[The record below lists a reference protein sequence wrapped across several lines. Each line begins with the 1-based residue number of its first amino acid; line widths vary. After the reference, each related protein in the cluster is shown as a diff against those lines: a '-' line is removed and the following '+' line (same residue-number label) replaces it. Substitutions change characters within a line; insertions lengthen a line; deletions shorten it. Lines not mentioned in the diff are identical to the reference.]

1 MNQESRRYIPNA
13 VKQQLR
19 QEVRFGCPVCGCPIL
34 EYHHIIP
41 WSERKHNDPEHMIA
55 LCPTHHS
62 QLGKLSREECYHL
75 KSNPR
80 NTELGILRGEL
91 GTEKEIS
98 SFRVGG
104 NTYINTPNVFT
115 YFGQPILGMRSRNGE
130 VLIHAYLPDDK
141 MWPDLKI
148 VDNDMI
154 VNTNNLWD
162 IEFKTN
168 FVRIYKKKSEK
179 FFAIDLR
186 CDPAIIEFHT
196 HIDGQDFYF
205 GPEHTNIGGSIFK
218 DNVFVNGLTGIGYGN
233 DNLKLQWPSFAMLH
247 PQATIFQR

>member
-1 MNQESRRYIPNA
+1 MNQETKRYIPED
-13 VKQQLR
+13 VKRQLR
-19 QEVRFGCPVCGCPIL
+19 QEVYFGCPVCGSAIL
-34 EYHHIIP
+34 DYHHIIP
-41 WSERKHNDPEHMIA
+41 WAELKHNDPAHMIA
-55 LCPTHHS
+55 LCPTHHREF
-62 QLGKLSREECYHL
+62 GKLSRMKCYEL
-75 KSNPR
+75 KANPI
-80 NTELGILRGEL
+80 NAKLGMLHGQL
-91 GTEKEIS
+91 GTDKDIL

-104 NTYINTPNVFT
+104 NTYINTQNVFM

-130 VLIHAYLPDDK
+130 VLIQAYLPDNK

-168 FVRIYKKKSEK
+168 FVRIYKNKSEK

-186 CDPAIIEFHT
+186 SDPAIIEFHT
-196 HIDGQDFYF
+196 QIGGQDFYF
-205 GPEHTNIGGSIFK
+205 GPEHTNIGGSVFK

-233 DNLKLQWPSFAMLH
+233 SNLKLQWPSFAMLH

>member
-1 MNQESRRYIPNA
+1 MIQENRRYIPEQ
-13 VKQQLR
+13 VKRQLR

-41 WSERKHNDPEHMIA
+41 WAELKHNDPEHMIA

-62 QLGKLSREECYHL
+62 QFGKLSREKCYNL

-80 NTELGILRGEL
+80 NAKLGILREKI
-91 GTEKEIS
+91 GTDKEIT

-115 YFGQPILGMRSRNGE
+115 YFGQTILGIGSQNGE
-130 VLIHAYLPDDK
+130 VLIQAYLPDDK

-148 VDNDMI
+148 VDNDMV
-154 VNTNNLWD
+154 VNTDGLWD

-168 FVRIYKKKSEK
+168 FLRIYKKKSEK

-186 CDPAIIEFHT
+186 RDPAIIEFHT
-196 HIDGQDFYF
+196 QIDGEDFYF
-205 GPEHTNIGGSIFK
+205 GAEHTNIGSSTLKNNILM
-218 DNVFVNGLTGIGYGN
+218 NAHTGISYG
-233 DNLKLQWPSFAMLH
+233 DSSLKLQWPSFAMLR
-247 PQATIFQR
+247 PQATIFHR